1 MIKIILSN
9 PYLSSLIVLI
19 AQLIFI
25 YLKTVNVIYISE
37 RKLIPAILSGN
48 CIGLSW
54 LISMSVGISSILNG
68 ELLPISA
75 FLIGG
80 SIGTY
85 LGIKKE
91 KVKNN
96 E

>member
-48 CIGLSW
+48 GIGL
-54 LISMSVGISSILNG
+54 
-68 ELLPISA
+68 
-75 FLIGG
+75 
-80 SIGTY
+80 
-85 LGIKKE
+85 
-91 KVKNN
+91 
-96 E
+96 